1 MMFNGLYKLENEVE
15 ASSSDTHVFV
25 GAAKNGRK
33 GEIVIA
39 NATNEDIKLSLDL
52 SGFETTEVQMLRID
66 EINRYTMTGES
77 LTSPISLPA
86 CGCIEIKLFDLN

>member
-1 MMFNGLYKLENEVE
+1 MS

-52 SGFETTEVQMLRID
+52 SGFETTEVQILRID
-66 EINRYTMTGES
+66 EENRYTMTGEA
-77 LTSPISLPA
+77 LTSTLSLPA
-86 CGCIEIKLFDLN
+86 CGCVEIKLFDLN